1 MVNPAT
7 APLYLY
13 SYITTYEKEKKNIK
27 NIERRKLYKSQGLGL
42 ISTMLL
48 LMKNKKRKWKKRNCM
63 DPRVLTNLN
72 YISMLIHGL
81 KEKIKGREDGSGGEE
96 KGEDKTM

>member
-1 MVNPAT
+1 
-7 APLYLY
+7 
-13 SYITTYEKEKKNIK
+13 
-27 NIERRKLYKSQGLGL
+27 
-42 ISTMLL
+42 
-48 LMKNKKRKWKKRNCM
+48 M

-81 KEKIKGREDGSGGEE
+81 KEKIKGREGGSGGEE